1 MSEGN
6 WSFETAARTLWQ
18 EARGE
23 TGEGRAAVAH
33 VLWNRLR
40 TRRWG
45 TTLAGV
51 CLAPLQFSGWNAHD
65 PNRMAAAELADSDP
79 VLGACR
85 AVLAAAERAAD
96 PTAGALYYYALS
108 IPPPLWSKRMSPAG
122 RFGNQRFYRERDP
135 STGSG

>member
-23 TGEGRAAVAH
+23 SADGRTAVSH

-45 TTLAGV
+45 TTLASV

-65 PNRMAAAELADSDP
+65 PNRMAAAELADADP
-79 VLGACR
+79 VLLECR
-85 AVLAAAERAAD
+85 AILEAAQQAPD
-96 PTAGALYYYALS
+96 PTGGALYYHALS
-108 IPPPLWSKRMSPAG
+108 IPPPLWSKTMVPAG
-122 RFGNQRFYRERDP
+122 RFGNQRFYRER
-135 STGSG
+135 